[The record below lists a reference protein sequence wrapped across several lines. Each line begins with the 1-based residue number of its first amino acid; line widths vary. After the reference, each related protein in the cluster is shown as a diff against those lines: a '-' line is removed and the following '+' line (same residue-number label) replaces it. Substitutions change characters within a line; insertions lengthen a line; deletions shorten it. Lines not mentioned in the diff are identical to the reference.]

1 MPFALHQEVLRPSG
15 VEFAISLN
23 LVAPLAVSSSP
34 DIQVLGN
41 LVVARSNV
49 LKVFEIRRQYAS
61 LRADLTTRSESFSAL
76 RGDGAERGV
85 EMETQG
91 DDFVNV
97 GEFKV
102 IAGANN
108 LSTLLYRNPAPG
120 IMANH

>member
-15 VEFAISLN
+15 VEFAVSLD
-23 LVAPLAVSSSP
+23 LVAPLTASSSS

-61 LRADLTTRSESFSAL
+61 LRADLKTHSESYSAM
-76 RGDGAERGV
+76 RGDGV
-85 EMETQG
+85 EKGGAMETIG

-102 IAGANN
+102 IAGKEFERA
-108 LSTLLYRNPAPG
+108 SCCYCGPHAR
-120 IMANH
+120 HHH